1 VSHSPETIV
10 QRWNFSREYPA
21 IEPFGLTTSPAS
33 SPRAAA
39 TVTVAVAVAV
49 TGAAS
54 LAGAVCRC
62 SSQPIRITSATV
74 VMVAIVDF
82 RIRARSAGSSPGE
95 RGWVIMPAPRKTRAS
110 PTGVLGHQSRTRV
123 SNVQRIF
130 SAT

>member
-39 TVTVAVAVAV
+39 TVTVAVAV

-82 RIRARSAGSSPGE
+82 RIRARSAGSCPGE